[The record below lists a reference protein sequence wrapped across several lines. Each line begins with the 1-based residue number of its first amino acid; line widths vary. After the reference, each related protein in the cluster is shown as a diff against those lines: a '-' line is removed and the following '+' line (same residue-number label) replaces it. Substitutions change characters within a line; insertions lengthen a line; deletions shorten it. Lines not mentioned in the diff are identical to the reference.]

1 MVAILRYQREHILEA
16 VRAMYT
22 EVASNPGKVFHF
34 PTGRE
39 ACLFV
44 GYPESE
50 LNRIPVTAVESFAG
64 VGYPF
69 LGGAVGRD
77 DVVLD
82 VGSGSGTDSLIASLR
97 VGTRGKVYALDMTEP
112 MLDKM
117 RDNVRRM
124 GADNVEALGG
134 NAEDIPLPDASVTAV
149 TSNGVLN
156 LVPDKRKAF
165 GEIFRVLAPGGKLQI
180 ADIAVGQPVSTES
193 RDNPRL
199 WAECIVGALAE
210 DDYLDMLRVT
220 GFVGVTVLARLDYF
234 SRSSSTETRQVA
246 QGLNAHSIVLRAHK
260 PHTDADGFGGRLLA
274 SLRMAWRNFP

>member
-34 PTGRE
+34 PTGRS

-69 LGGAVGRD
+69 LAGAIGRD
-77 DVVLD
+77 DVALD
-82 VGSGSGTDSLIASLR
+82 VGSGSGTDALIASLR
-97 VGTRGKVYALDMTEP
+97 VGPRGKVHALDMTEP
-112 MLDKM
+112 MLDRL

-124 GADNVEALGG
+124 EAGNVEALGG

-165 GEIFRVLAPGGKLQI
+165 SEIFRVLVPGGKLQI
-180 ADIAVGQPVSTES
+180 ADIAVGNPATEEC
-193 RDNPRL
+193 RNNPRL

-234 SRSSSTETRQVA
+234 SRSSSTETRHVA

-260 PHTDADGFGGRLLA
+260 PHTNADSIGGRLLA